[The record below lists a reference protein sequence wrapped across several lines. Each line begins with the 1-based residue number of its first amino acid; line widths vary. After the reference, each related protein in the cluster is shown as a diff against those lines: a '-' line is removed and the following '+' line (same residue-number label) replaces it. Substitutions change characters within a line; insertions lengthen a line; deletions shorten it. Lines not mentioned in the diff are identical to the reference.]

1 MPKVRIAVIVE
12 GHGEVEAVPIL
23 IRRIAQTIKSDVV
36 PEVLTPLRVPA
47 NRLIKQGELERS
59 VDLAARKIGGNGGII
74 VLIDCDWEG
83 CCPAEDGPRLLERA
97 LSVRKDLPIA
107 VVLAKNEFEAWF
119 LAAAESLQGKRGLP
133 WDLQPPEDPQ
143 NIRGAKE
150 WLSNKMISGR
160 AYAETTDQPALT
172 AEFDMN
178 AARRDSSFDKC
189 FRDIERILKRV
200 H

>member
-83 CCPAEDGPRLLERA
+83 CCPAKDGPRLLERA
-97 LSVRKDLPIA
+97 LSVRKDFPMA
-107 VVLAKNEFEAWF
+107 VILAKNEFEAWF
-119 LAAAESLQGKRGLP
+119 LAAAESLRGKRGLP
-133 WDLQPPEDPQ
+133 RDLQPPEDPES
-143 NIRGAKE
+143 IRGAKE
-150 WLSNKMISGR
+150 WLSKNMISGR

-172 AEFDMN
+172 AEFDLN
-178 AARRDSSFDKC
+178 AARRARSFDKC